1 MEKFSDLSNILSV
14 DIYQLISRLMSIDE
28 VQNEL
33 IRYNQEQLQQG
44 IDALGK
50 IIKTIEAEDQNENLV
65 YSLFTYGQK
74 VKKGQDAQH
83 VTLEDTGAFYDSMSV
98 KSSEN
103 ETEII
108 ANFEKPDGN
117 IMDNFDSS
125 FDFLGL
131 TPESLESFTTWVLLD
146 YLYSELKKELEIG

>member
-1 MEKFSDLSNILSV
+1 MEKFSDFSKILSV

-28 VQNEL
+28 VQKAL

-44 IDALGK
+44 IDAK
-50 IIKTIEAEDQNENLV
+50 EQRIITISAEEQNENLV

-98 KSSEN
+98 KASEN
-103 ETEII
+103 ETEIT

-117 IMDNFDSS
+117 ILDNFDKK

-131 TPESLESFTTWVLLD
+131 TNESLESFATWVLQD
-146 YLYSELKKELEIG
+146 YLEQELRKELGI